1 LSGEVPASG
10 AAANPAEAD
19 LSVGAVGALEQ
30 RVQGVSLET
39 RELTAG
45 YGGSPV
51 VHGVS
56 IDVQPGEVVSLV
68 GPNGSG
74 KSTLLKSIV
83 GLVEVLSG
91 TVLVG
96 DREVTGWAPE
106 DVARIGVGYVPQIDD
121 VFAPLTVRENLEMGG
136 YLLKS
141 REVPARLERVL
152 EVFPQLRKMVGRRA
166 GKLSG
171 GERKM
176 LAMGRALMLEPALV
190 VLDEPTANLAPI
202 IAAQVLHEHVRQL
215 AGTGASVL
223 VVEQRAKAVLEISDR
238 TYVLGGGQ
246 LRMRGTPEELASSPE
261 FVDSF
266 LGGSGHRS

>member
-1 LSGEVPASG
+1 M
-10 AAANPAEAD
+10 
-19 LSVGAVGALEQ
+19 
-30 RVQGVSLET
+30 VQGVSLRT
-39 RELTAG
+39 AELTAG
-45 YGGSPV
+45 YDGSPV

-56 IDVQPGEVVSLV
+56 ISVDPGEVVSIV

-74 KSTLLKSIV
+74 KSTLLKGVV
-83 GLVEVLSG
+83 GLVQILSG
-91 TVLVG
+91 QVFFG
-96 DREVTGWAPE
+96 DREVTNWLPE
-106 DVARIGVGYVPQIDD
+106 NIARIGVGYVPQIDD

-141 REVPARLERVL
+141 REVSGRVEHVL
-152 EVFPQLRKMVGRRA
+152 EVFPQLSRMLSRRA

-190 VLDEPTANLAPI
+190 VLDEPTANLAPMV
-202 IAAQVLHEHVRQL
+202 ASTVLREHVRQL
-215 AGTGASVL
+215 AATGASVL

-246 LRMRGTPEELASSPE
+246 LRMQGAPAELAASPE

-266 LGGSGHRS
+266 LGGGSRAA

>member
-1 LSGEVPASG
+1 LSADPP
-10 AAANPAEAD
+10 NPAPLLED
-19 LSVGAVGALEQ
+19 SVVGVALQTED
-30 RVQGVSLET
+30 
-39 RELTAG
+39 LTAG

-51 VHGVS
+51 IHEVS
-56 IDVQPGEVVSLV
+56 ISVAPGEVVSIV

-83 GLVEVLSG
+83 GVVEVLSG
-91 TVLVG
+91 KILIG
-96 DREVTGWAPE
+96 QRDVTGWPSE
-106 DVARIGVGYVPQIDD
+106 NVARIGVGYVPQVDD

-136 YLLKS
+136 YLLKPRQVAS
-141 REVPARLERVL
+141 RIDHVMS
-152 EVFPQLRKMVGRRA
+152 VFPQLKRMVGRRA

-176 LAMGRALMLEPALV
+176 LAMGRALMLQPALV

-202 IAAQVLHEHVRQL
+202 IATTVLQQHVRQL
-215 AGTGASVL
+215 AATGASVL
-223 VVEQRAKAVLEISDR
+223 VVEQRARAVLEISDR

-246 LRMRGTPEELASSPE
+246 LRMEGTPAELAASSE

-266 LGGSGHRS
+266 LGGPSPVR